1 MPRGNTVKQVLTAA
15 ILLAS
20 TAIAAPVSAATELSF
35 NIFFPQTHF
44 MWPVFKEWSA
54 DVANATNGEINITFP
69 AQSVSPPPGVMDAV
83 RNGVADGGFVF
94 NGFIA
99 KESPATLLSQMP
111 WMHKGDNVAMSQNM
125 WENYEEHFAAVEELR
140 GVELVSMF
148 NLGPAYLCSV
158 SDTPITS
165 LEELGTR
172 RIWALPGTI
181 ANILKDLDQSIV
193 AGPAVQVQELTSRNT
208 VDAHFGLTME
218 TIVSFGVAPYTKSCV
233 DISPSMQSANF
244 SIFFNQRKWDRLSD
258 EHRAALTELS
268 GAHLAMRIGKATNSA
283 EAEGRATLEAQGV
296 TFTPAAADLMAAFE
310 ASAEKIANGWAAGV
324 TEKYSVDAA
333 AVVAEMRAEVDAAS
347 SN

>member
-1 MPRGNTVKQVLTAA
+1 MKHSITAA
-15 ILLAS
+15 LMLAT
-20 TAIAAPVSAATELSF
+20 TALAAPASAETELSF

-44 MWPVFKEWSA
+44 IWPVFKEWSA
-54 DVANATNGEINITFP
+54 DVSKATDGEINITFP

-99 KESPATLLSQMP
+99 KDAPATLLSQMP
-111 WMHKGDNVAMSQNM
+111 WMHKGDSAAMSRLM
-125 WENYEEHFAAVEELR
+125 WENYEEHFAEHEELR

-165 LEELGTR
+165 LEELSKR

-181 ANILKDLDQSIV
+181 ANIFKDMDQSIV

-218 TIVSFGVAPYTKSCV
+218 TTVSFGVAPYTKSCV
-233 DISPSMQSANF
+233 DVSPSMQSANF
-244 SIFFNQRKWDRLSD
+244 SIFFNQRKWDRL
-258 EHRAALTELS
+258 TEEQRTAITGLS
-268 GAHLAMRIGKATNSA
+268 GSHLANRIGVATNAA
-283 EAEGRATLEAQGV
+283 EAAGRDTLEAQGV
-296 TFTPAAADLMAAFE
+296 TFAPAAPDLMAAME
-310 ASAEKIANGWAAGV
+310 ASAAKIAGGWAAAV
-324 TEKYSVDAA
+324 TEKYGVDAA
-333 AVVAEMRAEVDAAS
+333 AVVEEMRAEVDAAS
-347 SN
+347 DN